1 MSPAYSLWM
10 EMYRSAGE
18 FYHCK
23 GNACVIKGFVGTVV
37 GLRSRPADPLLHD
50 VELPLTGTYSAQ
62 GFPIEIA
69 TNSRDVLEA
78 AAESWGM
85 YQREFDRE
93 IVEVRI
99 IVQPQGD
106 LAPEP
111 EFRAQRHY
119 FSIVADR
126 GNYAFY
132 DSSAMFAW
140 CLVSAKTAGDHAWF
154 RYHFLET
161 MVYMLLAQRYIV
173 PVHAACVARDGSGV
187 LLCGWSGA
195 GKSTLAF
202 ACARA
207 GWTFVGDDSTWL
219 LPEEDRGAVGRPHV
233 ARLRGD
239 ASQLFP
245 ELEGYAR
252 SASPNGKLTIEVP
265 LSAFPNIRTASRCR
279 IGCVVMLN
287 RDGGG
292 GAMAEAIPASEIVER
307 LIGDMPSYGGEVRAL
322 VEKTAR
328 KLLSVPAYRLTY
340 GPLDEA
346 VKALGELEHA

>member
-1 MSPAYSLWM
+1 VA
-10 EMYRSAGE
+10 
-18 FYHCK
+18 
-23 GNACVIKGFVGTVV
+23 TVED
-37 GLRSRPADPLLHD
+37 LRTRPADPLLHD
-50 VELPLTGTYSAQ
+50 VDLPFTGTYFAQ
-62 GFPIEIA
+62 GFPVAVA

-78 AAESWGM
+78 AAESWGT
-85 YQREFDRE
+85 YQREFDQAP
-93 IVEVRI
+93 VELRI

-111 EFRAQRHY
+111 VFRAQRHY

-126 GNYAFY
+126 DNYAFY
-132 DSSAMFAW
+132 DSSGMFG
-140 CLVSAKTAGDHAWF
+140 CCFISEKTAAHHAWF

-173 PVHAACVARDGSGV
+173 PVHAACVARKGSGV

-219 LPEEDRGAVGRPHV
+219 LPGVEDRTAVGRPHV
-233 ARLRGD
+233 ARLRED
-239 ASQLFP
+239 APRFFP
-245 ELEGYAR
+245 ELGGYTR
-252 SASPNGKLTIEVP
+252 SASPNGKITIEVP

-279 IGCVVMLN
+279 IGCVVLLN
-287 RDGGG
+287 RQGEDG
-292 GAMAEAIPASEIVER
+292 ARAEAIPISDIVER
-307 LIGDMPSYGGEVRAL
+307 LIGDMPSYGGKVRAL
-322 VEKTAR
+322 VVKTVR

-346 VKALGELEHA
+346 VTALGKLKHAPHS